1 MKLFKT
7 IKQNYLEMLPPAI
20 FFFIA
25 FSLILTTKQLILRE
39 YGISWTG
46 IGAAFFGAL
55 LVGKMV
61 LIADKLPFVNKFP
74 DRQLIYNASWKCL
87 IYYLAAVLVQWLER
101 IVPLLTKHES
111 FMDANRHMLAETVWP
126 HFWLI
131 QMWLAV
137 LFFIY
142 CAMRELVRAIGND
155 KVVRMFFDGQRND
168 A

>member
-25 FSLILTTKQLILRE
+25 FSLILATKQLILRE

-46 IGAAFFGAL
+46 FGAAFFGAL

-61 LIADKLPFVNKFP
+61 LIVDKLPFVNRFP

-87 IYYLAAVLVQWLER
+87 IYFLVAVLVQYLER
-101 IVPLLTKHES
+101 LVPLLAKHTNIME
-111 FMDANRHMLAETVWP
+111 ANRHFVAETVWP

-131 QMWLAV
+131 QLWLAV

-142 CAMRELVRAIGND
+142 CAMRELVRAIGRE
-155 KVVRMFFDGQRND
+155 KVIRMFFGGKSNAD
-168 A
+168 